1 MTGAA
6 PAKPPAA
13 PAEDFVH
20 LHLHSTYSLLD
31 GGNRI
36 DRLVARVAELG
47 MTACAVTDHGNLFGA
62 VEFYNAAKRA
72 GIKPILGVEA
82 YVAPEL
88 EGRPSDR
95 RNKEHSGTAD
105 GGFHLVLLAENQA
118 GWSNLRKLSS
128 DSFLEGFYY
137 KPRMDNQTLTQW
149 SDGLIAINGHLGSS
163 IAYHLVQYLRSGGG
177 GNKPEQKHW
186 DAAVREAKWHLSVF
200 KPNERGEPR
209 FFLELQKH
217 EEKLQRDINPLTV
230 RLAEELDIPLVCD
243 NDAHFLTAD
252 DWDAHDTLC
261 CISMGKGKG
270 DESRMRYARDLYVK
284 SPQEMWAA
292 FGQDQPEAIRNTR
305 RIADRCNVE
314 IDFEANHAPVV
325 RIDTDL
331 SGLPSDS
338 EGALKVIDDFS
349 RTCEHPPGST
359 AWMKAFGETIRM
371 EPFDEENDTDS
382 PQELA
387 KQCDGAL
394 RLLSEAGAIWRYGTR
409 GFEGPV
415 GATRRARME
424 RELKVLKDKLISAYF
439 VIVWDFTHE
448 ARRRDIPVLARGSGV
463 GTMTGFAL
471 GLSNACPIEYGL
483 LFERFTDPDRTEYPD
498 IDIDMCQDGRAE
510 LIQYV
515 RDKYGHVAQIITFGT
530 LKARAA
536 IRDVGRVHDLSLQD
550 VDKVCKLIGDGLATT
565 LDSAWKQ
572 NSDLAELCAVQPQVQ
587 GVYDTARR
595 LENFHRHAGVHAAG
609 VIVATQPLDNIVPL
623 YRPPGGNSG
632 DGVTVTQWDGPTCE
646 KVGLLKM
653 DFLGLRTL
661 SIIERGKLLVKQS
674 LPPEVITK
682 AVLGPDAEHGAPDD
696 EGLPVDVL
704 DLERITYDDPRVL
717 SLFAR
722 GETAGVFQF
731 ESGGMRSLLMAMK
744 PDRLEDL
751 IAANALY
758 RPGPMEL
765 IPNYNARKHGRE
777 AVPKVHEIVD
787 RLTAE
792 TYGIM
797 VYQEQ
802 VMQVLNELGGIPL
815 RTAYSIIKAISK
827 KKEKTINEAR
837 VDFVAGA
844 KERGVAE
851 KDSGGLFDL
860 ILKFAGYGFNKSHST
875 GYAIVAYQTAYLKT
889 HFPIHYMAAVLTY
902 ESVSTDKVVEYI
914 DACRSLKLPDPP
926 APSASAE
933 HPAEGGT
940 PKQAGVEVR
949 PPDINLSDVAFT
961 VVYESGEER
970 RADTGHI
977 RFGLSAVKGVGEK
990 AITSVIAERAKNGPF
1005 RGLFDFCE
1013 RVDLRAC
1020 NKSTLDALI
1029 KCGAFD
1035 SLHGIEKRSACSDAL
1050 EAAMKAGQRA
1060 AADKASGQMGMFGAP
1075 SPEPST
1081 GVQAATAGGAAEPD
1095 LPASVPWTKKQT
1107 LEFEKDVMGMYVSS
1121 HPLHDHAGALHN
1133 FSSCAIAEVDRLPA
1147 DTPVVLGGMLS
1158 RVRGTVVKR
1167 GKSAGAKMAM
1177 ITLEDD
1183 TGAKIDGVAFADT
1196 YAQCSNHL
1204 QTDRVVLLAGKVDR
1218 RREEPNIVLDKV
1230 IPVEDAAEHLTRAVR
1245 IVIEEVTEADLPP
1258 GERLPP
1264 AQAPEHVLTKLR
1276 EVLRQAAQRI
1286 HNGGTPA
1293 GVSLE
1298 LHVRGDGQGDDQVVE
1313 MRLGQ
1318 ARVAVDE
1325 DLLAGVRAV
1334 LEDSPRHR
1342 ARCVL
1347 EGPAR
1352 VDVGDALKRYGDVA
1366 SKGDLSFAMHDDGG
1380 QSIDR
1385 Y

>member
-1 MTGAA
+1 M
-6 PAKPPAA
+6 
-13 PAEDFVH
+13 
-20 LHLHSTYSLLD
+20 
-31 GGNRI
+31 
-36 DRLVARVAELG
+36 
-47 MTACAVTDHGNLFGA
+47 
-62 VEFYNAAKRA
+62 
-72 GIKPILGVEA
+72 
-82 YVAPEL
+82 
-88 EGRPSDR
+88 
-95 RNKEHSGTAD
+95 
-105 GGFHLVLLAENQA
+105 
-118 GWSNLRKLSS
+118 
-128 DSFLEGFYY
+128 
-137 KPRMDNQTLTQW
+137 
-149 SDGLIAINGHLGSS
+149 
-163 IAYHLVQYLRSGGG
+163 
-177 GNKPEQKHW
+177 
-186 DAAVREAKWHLSVF
+186 
-200 KPNERGEPR
+200 
-209 FFLELQKH
+209 
-217 EEKLQRDINPLTV
+217 
-230 RLAEELDIPLVCD
+230 
-243 NDAHFLTAD
+243 
-252 DWDAHDTLC
+252 
-261 CISMGKGKG
+261 
-270 DESRMRYARDLYVK
+270 
-284 SPQEMWAA
+284 
-292 FGQDQPEAIRNTR
+292 
-305 RIADRCNVE
+305 
-314 IDFEANHAPVV
+314 

-338 EGALKVIDDFS
+338 EGALQVIADFN

-359 AWMKAFGETIRM
+359 AWLKAFGGTIRM
-371 EPFDEENDTDS
+371 EPFDEENDTD
-382 PQELA
+382 PPEELA
-387 KQCDGAL
+387 RQCDGAL
-394 RLLSEAGAIWRYGTR
+394 RLLSEAGAIWRYGLR
-409 GFEGPV
+409 GFEGEV

-463 GTMTGFAL
+463 GTMTGFCL
-471 GLSNACPIEYGL
+471 GLSNACPVEYGL

-565 LDSAWKQ
+565 LDSAWRQ
-572 NSDLAELCAVQPQVQ
+572 NNDLAELCAVQPQIQ

-623 YRPPGGNSG
+623 YRPSG
-632 DGVTVTQWDGPTCE
+632 ADKSEGVTVTQWDGPTCE

-674 LPPEVITK
+674 LPPEVITRS
-682 AVLGPDAEHGAPDD
+682 VLGPDSEHGALDE

-704 DLERITYDDPRVL
+704 DLERITYDDDRVL

-765 IPNYNARKHGRE
+765 IPNYNARKHGKE
-777 AVPKVHEIVD
+777 AVPKVHGIVD
-787 RLTAE
+787 RLTEE

-827 KKEKTINEAR
+827 KKEKTINAAR
-837 VDFVAGA
+837 LDFVAGA

-914 DACRSLKLPDPP
+914 DACRSLRLPPP
-926 APSASAE
+926 A
-933 HPAEGGT
+933 GGG
-940 PKQAGVEVR
+940 AGRIGVEVR

-961 VVYESGEER
+961 VVYENGEER

-990 AITSVIAERAKNGPF
+990 AISSVIAERSRNGPF

-1020 NKSTLDALI
+1020 NKTTMEALI

-1035 SLHGIEKRSACSDAL
+1035 SLHGIEKRSACMDAL
-1050 EAAMKAGQRA
+1050 EGAMKAGQRA
-1060 AADKASGQMGMFGAP
+1060 AADKASGQMGMFGMA
-1075 SPEPST
+1075 PEPAAAVRENSPSEQAST
-1081 GVQAATAGGAAEPD
+1081 AAGEAEPP
-1095 LPASVPWTKKQT
+1095 LPASVPWTQKQT

-1121 HPLHDHAGALHN
+1121 HPLHDHAAALHN

-1147 DTPVVLGGMLS
+1147 DTPVTLGGMLS

-1196 YAQCSNHL
+1196 YAQCSNDL
-1204 QTDRVVLLAGKVDR
+1204 QTNRVVLLTGKVDR

-1230 IPVEDAAEHLTRAVR
+1230 IPVEEASRFLTSAVR
-1245 IVIEEVTEADLPP
+1245 IVVEEVTEADLAE

-1264 AQAPEHVLTKLR
+1264 AQPPEQVLGKLK
-1276 EVLRQAAQRI
+1276 EVLRQAAQRT
-1286 HNGGTPA
+1286 HLGGNPA

-1298 LHVRGDGQGDDQVVE
+1298 LHTADQVVE
-1313 MRLGQ
+1313 LRLGP
-1318 ARVAVDE
+1318 D
-1325 DLLAGVRAV
+1325 
-1334 LEDSPRHR
+1334 PRR
-1342 ARCVL
+1342 GR
-1347 EGPAR
+1347 
-1352 VDVGDALKRYGDVA
+1352 
-1366 SKGDLSFAMHDDGG
+1366 
-1380 QSIDR
+1380 
-1385 Y
+1385 

>member
-1 MTGAA
+1 MIGAA
-6 PAKPPAA
+6 PARKPKSDS
-13 PAEDFVH
+13 EDFVH

-36 DRLVARVAELG
+36 DRLVARVVELG

-62 VEFYNAAKRA
+62 VEFYNAAKKA

-95 RNKEHSGTAD
+95 KNKEHSGTAD
-105 GGFHLVLLAENQA
+105 GGFHLVLLAENQR
-118 GWSNLRKLSS
+118 GWANLKKLSS

-149 SDGLIAINGHLGSS
+149 SEGLIAINGHLGSS
-163 IAYHLVQYLRSGGG
+163 IAYHLVQYLRSGQNG
-177 GNKPEQKHW
+177 KPPEQKHW
-186 DAAVREAKWHLSVF
+186 DAAKKEALWHLEVF
-200 KPNERGEPR
+200 GPNEKGEPR

-217 EEKLQRDINPLTV
+217 EEKLQRDINPLTT

-261 CISMGKGKG
+261 CISMGKVKG
-270 DESRMRYARDLYVK
+270 DETRMRYARDLYVK

-305 RIADRCNVE
+305 RIADRCNVD

-338 EGALKVIDDFS
+338 EGALAVIADFNQ
-349 RTCEHPPGST
+349 TCEHPPGST

-382 PQELA
+382 ADELA
-387 KQCDGAL
+387 RQCDGAL
-394 RLLSEAGAIWRYGTR
+394 RLLTEAGAIWRYGTR
-409 GFEGPV
+409 GFEGEI

-471 GLSNACPIEYGL
+471 GLSNACPVEYGL

-572 NSDLAELCAVQPQVQ
+572 NKDLPELCAVQPQIQ

-623 YRPPGGNSG
+623 YRPPGGSGG

-661 SIIERGKLLVKQS
+661 SIIERGKLLVKES

-682 AVLGPDAEHGAPDD
+682 AVLGPDAEHGALDE

-704 DLERITYDDPRVL
+704 DLERITYDDERVL
-717 SLFAR
+717 SLFSR

-765 IPNYNARKHGRE
+765 IPNYNARKHGKE

-787 RLTAE
+787 RLTEE

-827 KKEKTINEAR
+827 KKEKTINAAR

-851 KDSGGLFDL
+851 KNSGELFDL

-914 DACRSLKLPDPP
+914 DACRSLRLP
-926 APSASAE
+926 AAE
-933 HPAEGGT
+933 EGGVG
-940 PKQAGVEVR
+940 KVGVEVR

-961 VVYESGEER
+961 VVYENGEER

-990 AITSVIAERAKNGPF
+990 AIRSVIAERNENGPF

-1035 SLHGIEKRSACSDAL
+1035 NLHGIEKRAACLDAL
-1050 EAAMKAGQRA
+1050 EGAMRAGQRA

-1075 SPEPST
+1075 AEGTSDDASSS
-1081 GVQAATAGGAAEPD
+1081 AAAAPAAEPD

-1121 HPLHDHAGALHN
+1121 HPLHDHAAALHN
-1133 FSSCAIAEVDRLPA
+1133 FSSCDIADVDRLPA
-1147 DTPVVLGGMLS
+1147 DTPVTLGGMLS

-1177 ITLEDD
+1177 ITLEDN

-1196 YAQCSNHL
+1196 YAQCSNEL
-1204 QTDRVVLLAGKVDR
+1204 QTDRVVLITGKVDR
-1218 RREEPNIVLDKV
+1218 RREEPNIVIDRV
-1230 IPVEDAAEHLTRAVR
+1230 VPVEDAPRHLTRAVR
-1245 IVIEEVTEADLPP
+1245 VVIEEIGERELAA

-1264 AQAPEHVLTKLR
+1264 AQAPNHLLTKLR
-1276 EVLRQAAQRI
+1276 EVLRQAAQRTDR
-1286 HNGGTPA
+1286 GGTPA

-1298 LHVRGDGQGDDQVVE
+1298 LHIPSADGGPGGQVIE
-1313 MRLGQ
+1313 LRLGQ
-1318 ARVAVDE
+1318 ARVSVDD
-1325 DLLAGVRAV
+1325 DLLSGVIAV
-1334 LEDSPRHR
+1334 LEESPRHR

-1347 EGPAR
+1347 EGPVR
-1352 VDVGDALKRYGDVA
+1352 VDAGAAVKRYGEVA

>member
-1 MTGAA
+1 MIGAA
-6 PAKPPAA
+6 PAKQTKPLP
-13 PAEDFVH
+13 EDFVH

-62 VEFYNAAKRA
+62 VEFYNAAKKA

-95 RNKEHSGTAD
+95 KNKEHSGTAD

-118 GWSNLRKLSS
+118 GWSNLKKLSS

-163 IAYHLVQYLRSGGG
+163 IAYHLVQYLRSGQ
-177 GNKPEQKHW
+177 KEQKHW
-186 DAAVREAKWHLSVF
+186 DAAVKEAKWHLSVF
-200 KPNERGEPR
+200 KPNEKGEPR

-217 EEKLQRDINPLTV
+217 EEKLQRDINPLTS

-261 CISMGKGKG
+261 CISMGKVKG

-284 SPQEMWAA
+284 SPQEMWAS

-305 RIADRCNVE
+305 RIADRCNVD
-314 IDFEANHAPVV
+314 IDFAANHAPVV

-338 EGALKVIDDFS
+338 EGAMEVIAEFNK
-349 RTCEHPPGST
+349 TCEHPPGST

-382 PQELA
+382 PKELA
-387 KQCDGAL
+387 RQCDGAL

-409 GFEGPV
+409 GFEGEV

-572 NSDLAELCAVQPQVQ
+572 NNDLPELCAVQPQIQ

-623 YRPPGGNSG
+623 YRPPGGGG
-632 DGVTVTQWDGPTCE
+632 DKGEGVTVTQWDGPTCE

-682 AVLGPDAEHGAPDD
+682 SVLGADAEHGALDD

-704 DLERITYDDPRVL
+704 DLERITYDDDRVL
-717 SLFAR
+717 SLFSR

-765 IPNYNARKHGRE
+765 IPNYNARKHGKE
-777 AVPKVHEIVD
+777 AVPRVHEIVD

-851 KDSGGLFDL
+851 KDSGELFDL

-914 DACRSLKLPDPP
+914 DACRSLRLP
-926 APSASAE
+926 AAGQSGA
-933 HPAEGGT
+933 GRT
-940 PKQAGVEVR
+940 GVEVR

-961 VVYESGEER
+961 VVYENGEER
-970 RADTGHI
+970 RAGTGHI

-990 AITSVIAERAKNGPF
+990 AITSVIAERNQNGPF
-1005 RGLFDFCE
+1005 RGLHDFCE

-1020 NKSTLDALI
+1020 NKSTMDALI

-1035 SLHGIEKRSACSDAL
+1035 SLHGIERRSACSDAL
-1050 EAAMKAGQRA
+1050 EGAMKAGQRA
-1060 AADKASGQMGMFGAP
+1060 AADKASGQMGMFGM
-1075 SPEPST
+1075 
-1081 GVQAATAGGAAEPD
+1081 AAEPAMTVRESAPTEGASTGAGGSEPP

-1133 FSSCAIAEVDRLPA
+1133 FSSCAISEVDRLPA
-1147 DTPVVLGGMLS
+1147 DTPVTLGGMLS

-1196 YAQCSNHL
+1196 YAQCSNEL
-1204 QTDRVVLLAGKVDR
+1204 QTDRVVLVVGKVDR
-1218 RREEPNIVLDKV
+1218 RREEPNIVIDKV
-1230 IPVEDAAEHLTRAVR
+1230 VPVEAAAQHLTRAVR
-1245 IVIEEVTEADLPP
+1245 IVIEEVTEADLAE
-1258 GERLPP
+1258 GETLPP
-1264 AQAPEHVLTKLR
+1264 AQAPEQVLTKLR
-1276 EVLRQAAQRI
+1276 EVLRQAAQRCGR
-1286 HNGGTPA
+1286 GGNPA
-1293 GVSLE
+1293 GVTLE
-1298 LHVRGDGQGDDQVVE
+1298 LHCPSPSGGAGNQIVE
-1313 MRLGQ
+1313 LRLGQ
-1318 ARVAVDE
+1318 ARVCVDD
-1325 DLLAGVRAV
+1325 DLLQGVRAV

-1347 EGPAR
+1347 EGPVR
-1352 VDVGDALKRYGDVA
+1352 IDAGEAVKRYGEVE